1 MAGARATSCDFRY
14 DRWRGWVLS
23 TWKRITVKNVA
34 NWFVSGILFSCDA
47 FSLRTLIFLTVEKVV
62 HELFRLLTETEIYR
76 DDSFI
81 SLRGNNNK
89 FYIRKRGRRISR
101 SFINEF
107 SRRKRNLQ
115 FQNRSTIKR
124 DRHDRSIIHTFLMLY
139 PSIDRSLP
147 LKVSV
152 KRRKSI
158 PRRIKRTLAFRT
170 NPFRSLPSLKRSRSS
185 TRSFLFPDLEAIS
198 VSKCVFSPVT
208 MISRKRRRG
217 DKEAR
222 FANKKVEKDKRIV
235 DADTEGR
242 RDAEN
247 RRAMLLQ
254 AM

>member
-62 HELFRLLTETEIYR
+62 LELFRLLTETEIYR

-81 SLRGNNNK
+81 SLTGNNNK

-115 FQNRSTIKR
+115 FQNRSTTKR

-139 PSIDRSLP
+139 PSIYRPISSLP

-158 PRRIKRTLAFRT
+158 PNFSFSNESLSFPPVVKKESFFHTFVLVPR
-170 NPFRSLPSLKRSRSS
+170 FRSYFRLQMC
-185 TRSFLFPDLEAIS
+185 FLARDDD
-198 VSKCVFSPVT
+198 
-208 MISRKRRRG
+208 RKRRRG